1 MNLNVNWQL
10 RIKSKVYKELN
21 KFSRKDGKRIIFAI
35 KQLPLNL
42 YAGDTEKMEGENHVW
57 RRRIGAYRIR
67 YELIPDEKVIYVFLA
82 ERRASNTY

>member
-57 RRRIGAYRIR
+57 RRRIGSYRIF
-67 YELIPDEKVIYVFLA
+67 YEIKSNEKIIYVYHI
-82 ERRASNTY
+82 ERRTSNTY